1 MKTSRG
7 KSIVMFGFMTATL
20 AAYAGEQSSGKAVEK
35 AEMKMSRSQAKPANS
50 TTMAYGDV
58 EDVDIEG
65 KSIVLKH
72 GPIKSKTIEMEPMT
86 MPFAVTDAK
95 LLSGVKAGDKVKFTA
110 EYINN
115 EVTITSLKIQK

>member
-1 MKTSRG
+1 MLAPLF
-7 KSIVMFGFMTATL
+7 KSIAVLTVAMVAL
-20 AAYAGEQSSGKAVEK
+20 AANAEQQGGGKATNISDTKVN
-35 AEMKMSRSQAKPANS
+35 RPQAKSANS
-50 TTMAYGDV
+50 TTMADGEV

-95 LLSGVKAGDKVKFTA
+95 LLSGVKVGDKVKFSA
-110 EYINN
+110 EYIND
-115 EVTITSLKIQK
+115 EVTITSLKVQK

>member
-1 MKTSRG
+1 M
-7 KSIVMFGFMTATL
+7 IAFAATAQQQ
-20 AAYAGEQSSGKAVEK
+20 GSGKATDMADIKV
-35 AEMKMSRSQAKPANS
+35 SRSQAKSASPAS
-50 TTMAYGDV
+50 MADGEV
-58 EDVDIEG
+58 EDVDIES

-110 EYINN
+110 EYIND
-115 EVTITSLKIQK
+115 EVTLTSLKVQR